1 MLERLQK
8 IIARAGIAS
17 RRHAEQLI
25 RSGQVTVNGRVVTK
39 LGSKADPERDHI
51 KVGGR
56 LLRPQAERIY
66 LVLHKPA
73 GCVATLHDPQGRR
86 TLSSL
91 LHGIPARV
99 FPVGRLEYHASG
111 LLLLTNDGE
120 LADRILK
127 AGGRLPQTYWIKVKG
142 GLTAEEL
149 AAVERS
155 TGFRLRRLGKREA
168 GRAAGTANPWYEV
181 TLTEVR
187 RDVLRGEL
195 ARLGHPVEK
204 LKRTKL
210 NGIAL
215 ASLPP
220 GRYRSLSLQELRA
233 LHRACVSPEKGAAGK
248 NRADRLQAHSSASAL
263 SLTGARKQNG

>member
-8 IIARAGIAS
+8 IIARAGITS

-25 RSGQVTVNGRVVTK
+25 RSGQVTVNGRVVTE

-51 KVGGR
+51 KVAGK

-73 GCVATLHDPQGRR
+73 GCVATLHDPEGRR
-86 TLSSL
+86 TIASL
-91 LHGIPARV
+91 LRGVPARV

-127 AGGRLPQTYWIKVKG
+127 AGSRLPQTYWIKVKG
-142 GLTAEEL
+142 RLTAEEL
-149 AAVERS
+149 AAVERG
-155 TGFRLRRLGKREA
+155 TGFRLRPLGKREA
-168 GRAAGTANPWYEV
+168 GRAAGAANPWYEV
-181 TLTEVR
+181 MLSDAR
-187 RDVLRGEL
+187 RDVLRSAL

-210 NGIAL
+210 DGIAL

-220 GRYRSLSLQELRA
+220 GRYRSLSPQELRA
-233 LHRACVSPEKGAAGK
+233 LHRACVSPEKAAAGK
-248 NRADRLQAHSSASAL
+248 NRADRLPAHSRASGLPLA
-263 SLTGARKQNG
+263 GARKQNG